1 MAQAIAHVNSV
12 FLFSSDSSTALLWSS
27 PPDPVQGGHAG
38 NPAVMVR
45 HGQGDGPPARRTRPA
60 PFPIAPSPSS
70 TRLGSGPP
78 RVARGQ
84 LQSLGKAPP
93 PSAAAS
99 KRHRPRSALP
109 RLNHASA
116 LLGDSAMALPSA
128 APAATKSPAVDRTSP
143 RYARP
148 PQNQALKPRR
158 PANSF
163 SASLPYSK
171 NTSPNNCTAWGS
183 RESAPN
189 RPCNYRA
196 ARSSWPDCK

>member
-1 MAQAIAHVNSV
+1 MLIQYFCFPATAQRPCYGPP
-12 FLFSSDSSTALLWSS
+12 

-38 NPAVMVR
+38 NPAVMVLGMVR
-45 HGQGDGPPARRTRPA
+45 VTDHQLVEQGQRLFQLLHLLHQQGLVQGRRGLPGA
-60 PFPIAPSPSS
+60 NF
-70 TRLGSGPP
+70 
-78 RVARGQ
+78 
-84 LQSLGKAPP
+84 KALAKPP

-116 LLGDSAMALPSA
+116 LLGDSAMALPCA